1 MELDPLD
8 WSGVYVTDTENI
20 PHASWKEMN
29 APSEQE
35 AHAHLGATIQ
45 DNDRTPS
52 IPWEWSESCC
62 SIWHNCHEDWIG
74 DGLTDL
80 AISGPTQCQNDKHL
94 MKAFGCRP
102 NRCSKHGKIVKRFI
116 RSKDWK
122 KKLKLKFNR
131 RRHLFVRLV
140 TVGRPGI
147 KHHDIDELEEIIAEY
162 RKDII
167 ANFNT
172 LRKRAIWKNSV
183 DGGMWFFENTIDIQD
198 NGKVKVNP
206 HLHIALLCSEKLPV
220 QEINNYLAG
229 VNGINLGRMWV
240 STPRNANGTI
250 KKASID
256 DAVNYC
262 INYIK
267 LDQQIDGR
275 NRGTFGTVYN

>member
-1 MELDPLD
+1 MESL
-8 WSGVYVTDTENI
+8 SQG
-20 PHASWKEMN
+20 MN

-45 DNDRTPS
+45 DTDRTSS
-52 IPWEWSESCC
+52 IPWEWDESCC
-62 SIWHNCHEDWIG
+62 SIWHNCHKDWIG
-74 DGLTDL
+74 DSLSDL
-80 AISGPTQCQNDKHL
+80 AIPGDTQCQNDKHL

-122 KKLKLKFNR
+122 KKLNKKFNR
-131 RRHLFVRLV
+131 RRHHHVRMI
-140 TVGRPGI
+140 TIGQPGI
-147 KHHDIDELEEIIAEY
+147 KHHDQEHLEEVIADY
-162 RKDII
+162 HKDVI

-172 LRKRAIWKNSV
+172 LRKRSIWKKSV
-183 DGGMWFFENTIDIQD
+183 DGGMWFFENTIDLQD
-198 NGKVKVNP
+198 SGKVKVNP

-220 QEINNYLAG
+220 KEMNNYLAG
-229 VNGINLGRMWV
+229 VNKINLGRIWV

-250 KKASID
+250 KKASTE
-256 DAVNYC
+256 DAINYC
-262 INYIK
+262 VNYIK